1 MNKRKKIVVF
11 FRLFV
16 DFVAKRQERARDKIM
31 RPFTDKFIVSV
42 RYVVVNENS
51 GAIAA
56 TRIGQEC

>member
-1 MNKRKKIVVF
+1 MNKRIIVL

-16 DFVAKRQERARDKIM
+16 DFVAKGERARDKIM
-31 RPFTDKFIVSV
+31 RPFTDKLIVSV

-56 TRIGQEC
+56 TRIGLEC